1 MKISLKS
8 ANVAATTLVEVLA
21 AVTVLA
27 ISAAGLMGALANGFY
42 TIQMARENQRATQ
55 ILMEQAEMI
64 RLYNWDQVNT
74 PGFIPTKFTSVYDP
88 QGQNGGGGVTY
99 TGTVAIA
106 SIPSSVFE
114 ASYAT
119 NMRLLTLNLTWTTKN
134 IPRTRTITTLVSKDG
149 LQNYVY

>member
-1 MKISLKS
+1 MKICLKNV
-8 ANVAATTLVEVLA
+8 NVAATTLVEVLA
-21 AVTVLA
+21 AVTILA

-42 TIQMARENQRATQ
+42 TINMARENQRATQ

-64 RLYNWDQVNT
+64 RLYNWDQVNK
-74 PGFIPTKFTSVYDP
+74 PGFIPTKFTAVYDP
-88 QGQNGGGGVTY
+88 QNQNGGGVTY
-99 TGTVAIA
+99 TGTVAIT
-106 SIPSSVFE
+106 SIPTSVFQ

-119 NMRLLTLNLTWTTKN
+119 NMRLLTLNLKWTTKN